1 MDTLKVFITAFLLL
15 ISLCL
20 KSQTYPFQNPDLPI
34 EQRVNDL
41 VSRLSLD
48 EKVNQMLNKAP
59 AIERL
64 GIPEYDWWNECLHG
78 IGRTEYKVTVFPQ
91 AIGMAASWDPTL
103 MKNVADAIAEEGRA
117 INNDALAKGNHAI
130 YHGLTYWTPNINIF
144 RDPRWG
150 RGQETYGEDPY
161 LTATIGKAFV
171 EGLQGNDPHYLK
183 AAACAKH
190 YAVHSGPE
198 NTRHTFNT
206 VVSPYDLWDTYLP
219 AFKALVTDAHV
230 EGVMCAYNA
239 YEGQP
244 CCGNNFLMQDI
255 LRKQWGFEGYV
266 TSDCGA
272 IDDFFRHHKT
282 HINAEY
288 AAADAVINGTDL
300 ECGQAAYKA
309 LTDAVALGFISEK
322 QIDESVKKLFTTR
335 FKLGLF
341 DPANK
346 VKYASIPL
354 SVLESD
360 AHKKLASEITRKSI
374 VLLKNE
380 GDLLPL
386 SKKLKKIAIIG
397 PNADNETTVLGNYN
411 GFPSTI
417 STPYKAIKNK
427 LKNTEVIYEKGINYV
442 ETIDSSSAQKITN
455 LIERVKDVDAVI
467 FVGGISPELEG
478 EEMNV
483 NVEGFSGGDRT
494 SIVLPKIQTNVLQ
507 ALYAEKIPV
516 VFVMTTGSAIATP
529 WESEHIP
536 AIINAWYGGQDAG
549 NGIADIIFGDYN
561 PSGKLPVTFYA
572 SDKDLP
578 PFNSYT
584 MKNRTYRYFS
594 GQTLYPFGYGL
605 SYTRFEYSPIDMP
618 EEIQTDVPVEISV
631 TIKNAGNRD
640 GDEVVQLYI
649 SHTDAPAPKPL
660 YALKAFERVSLKA
673 GESRKVTFT
682 LQPDNLTSVDHNGI
696 AKLYPGKKKIYVGS
710 SSPSYTSAQ
719 QLPIVE
725 KEFRVTK

>member
-1 MDTLKVFITAFLLL
+1 MDTLKVFITTFLLL

-309 LTDAVALGFISEK
+309 LTDAVASGFISEK

-341 DPANK
+341 DPADK

-380 GDLLPL
+380 GGLLPL
-386 SKKLKKIAIIG
+386 SKKLKKIAVIG

-427 LKNTEVIYEKGINYV
+427 LKNTEVIYEKGIDYV
-442 ETIDSSSAQKITN
+442 EAIDSSSAQKITN
-455 LIERVKDVDAVI
+455 LIERVKGVDAVI

-536 AIINAWYGGQDAG
+536 AIINAWYSGQDAG

-605 SYTRFEYSPIDMP
+605 SYTQFEYSPIDMP